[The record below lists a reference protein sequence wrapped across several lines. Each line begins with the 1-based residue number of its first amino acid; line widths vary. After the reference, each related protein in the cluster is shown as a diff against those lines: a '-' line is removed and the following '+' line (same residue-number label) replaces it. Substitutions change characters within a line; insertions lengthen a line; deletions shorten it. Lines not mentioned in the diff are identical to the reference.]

1 MRFYAQTKLSEHI
14 SETPEGFLICHGV
27 AIARPGDM
35 TYLPEECAL
44 EPGEDGLVHVSR
56 TEEVVFDPAA
66 MASFEG
72 KAVTIGHPEEDVTPA
87 NWKELA
93 EGHAQDVR
101 RGEGEEADL
110 LLADLVITGER
121 AIALVRGGLREV
133 SCGYDTPYEQT
144 APGRGRQVE
153 IRGNHIALVQ
163 RGRCGA
169 RCRINDQSEDTMKFG
184 DKLLKALGN
193 PKVRKAMDEAA
204 EEAKPDTQPEK
215 PAQDEGEDRIA
226 ALEEKFGEL
235 VLTVRQLHEQMA
247 KLGKPE
253 PEEAATDEDQPAEP
267 DVPDG
272 GKKPEEK
279 ANDKARDAATR
290 AAVMTV
296 DADVK
301 SRSALLAPSL
311 PVRDTDARCNVQRV
325 ALRTAMTND
334 AALNKVVAAALGG
347 STLDS
352 CDCMTLD
359 AAFTLA
365 SDVAAAKNNATT
377 VDGLTRATTTKDFG
391 KPASPADIN
400 AMNAKFYGGKEK

>member
-1 MRFYAQTKLSEHI
+1 
-14 SETPEGFLICHGV
+14 
-27 AIARPGDM
+27 
-35 TYLPEECAL
+35 
-44 EPGEDGLVHVSR
+44 
-56 TEEVVFDPAA
+56 
-66 MASFEG
+66 
-72 KAVTIGHPEEDVTPA
+72 
-87 NWKELA
+87 
-93 EGHAQDVR
+93 
-101 RGEGEEADL
+101 
-110 LLADLVITGER
+110 
-121 AIALVRGGLREV
+121 
-133 SCGYDTPYEQT
+133 
-144 APGRGRQVE
+144 
-153 IRGNHIALVQ
+153 
-163 RGRCGA
+163 
-169 RCRINDQSEDTMKFG
+169 MKFG

-235 VLTVRQLHEQMA
+235 MLTVRQIGEQVA

-253 PEEAATDEDQPAEP
+253 PDEAATDEDQPAEP

-272 GKKPEEK
+272 GKKPEAEEK
-279 ANDKARDAATR
+279 AHDRARNDKARDAAAR
-290 AAVMTV
+290 AATMTV

-311 PVRDTDARCNVQRV
+311 PVRDTDARCSVQRV

-377 VDGLTRATTTKDFG
+377 VDGLTRATTKDFG